1 MRYKKKPVVIEAMQF
16 NGSLDN
22 AELINKW
29 SSHKVK
35 IDPIGDEIK
44 LSVPTLEGNMT
55 ASTGDYI
62 IRGVKGEYYPCKPD
76 IFDVTYDKAEEG
88 DFKTRLKDEHDQLE
102 EKFNKLKSFVESGKF
117 YELDKHNRALLSIQL
132 MAMKTYLT
140 CLNERIDLLGI

>member
-1 MRYKKKPVVIEAMQF
+1 MKYKKKPVVIEAMQF
-16 NGSLDN
+16 DGSIES
-22 AELINKW
+22 AVEIRKW
-29 SSHKVK
+29 SHHQVSSYSE
-35 IDPIGDEIK
+35 DTLK
-44 LSVPTLEGNMT
+44 LLIPTLEGDMT
-55 ASTGDYI
+55 ASPGDYI

-88 DFKTRLKDEHDQLE
+88 DFKTRLKDEHNQLE

-140 CLNERIDLLGI
+140 CLDERISLLGI